1 MLPINIKSDIDIK
14 APPSKIFIYLNNTKY
29 LSLWNPLLNILSG
42 DKILAEGDSYQS
54 ERTVFNK
61 YTVKSNNVITKLV
74 NDQLLITE
82 NELGLVKYK
91 STMKLVGFEG
101 GTKVE
106 SKIEILTKPMLFGL
120 STSVLRNIAKHE
132 INVDLLALK
141 TVVENNIK

>member
-74 NDQLLITE
+74 TDQLLITE

-91 STMKLVGFEG
+91 STMKLVEFEG